1 MNTRISTQ
9 IATFR
14 SGLLN
19 RTGQLSAL
27 ALAPC
32 LVLGALVSAAATS
45 APAAAAWV
53 PLLSVCW
60 LLLGRDLLRSRS

>member
-1 MNTRISTQ
+1 VIG

-14 SGLLN
+14 SGLLG
-19 RTGQLSAL
+19 RAGRLSAA

-53 PLLSVCW
+53 PVLAACW
-60 LLLGRDLLRSRS
+60 FLLGHDLLRSSRS